1 MTAPTAAVEDPAAE
15 DSADRMQARGAPAAA
30 KPPLSRPGDEARRKE
45 WLAVNVGR
53 L

>member
-1 MTAPTAAVEDPAAE
+1 MTAPTAAVEDSAE
-15 DSADRMQARGAPAAA
+15 GMQARAAAAA
-30 KPPLSRPGDEARRKE
+30 KPPLARPGDQARRKE